1 MVATVMQ
8 QTACKT
14 RGLQFKVMLQ
24 YDFDLNSSQ
33 CCIRTTASPG
43 IRRVGK
49 AFVCPVQVFVHTI
62 KFFVCTIKFFVCAIK
77 FFVCSIKFFCLHNQ
91 VFVCM
96 IKFFVSTIKCFCL
109 QDSHGEVF
117 LRAVKLFSRQMVN
130 FRRILVF

>member
-1 MVATVMQ
+1 MELGSLYEVGRDVATVMQ

-43 IRRVGK
+43 IRCVGK

-62 KFFVCTIKFFVCAIK
+62 KFFIHMIK

-96 IKFFVSTIKCFCL
+96 IKF
-109 QDSHGEVF
+109 
-117 LRAVKLFSRQMVN
+117 LFA
-130 FRRILVF
+130 